1 MTRPSFASVA
11 LLFLIVVVM
20 LCYWPG
26 MQGGFLFDDFPNLK
40 DLGAYG
46 GVTDWASFKS
56 FVFQGWSGPTG
67 RPIALA
73 SFLLDDNTWP
83 SHAPLFKQTNLLIHL
98 LCGLLLC
105 WATLLLV
112 RNLNTVSEHQAQW
125 IAVLACG
132 VWLLHPYM
140 VSTTLYVVQR
150 MAQLATLF
158 CLAGIAVYLYGR
170 LQLATQPRRAYILM
184 SLGLGAGT
192 LLATFS
198 KENGA
203 LLPLLILVIE
213 FCLPKQGKPAWQ
225 WRAVFLWLPSIVIAV
240 LLARYIDFSDNPWPH
255 RNFNQIERLLTE
267 ARIVCEYL
275 LHLFVPRIEGNGLYQ
290 DGYVISKGL
299 FEPVSTFFA
308 IAFLVVL
315 LAAAFVVRKKTPLI
329 SLGILFFFAAHLM
342 ESTVVG
348 LELYFEHRNHLAA
361 LFLFLPLAYYGVIY
375 SARSKL
381 LPVLAVVVLG
391 ILASMTW
398 LRASLWSDNDKL
410 ELYWVQSATDSPRAI
425 NAVAAFYINNGDY
438 EKANDYLL
446 AASQR
451 LPQSSLLTARL
462 LLQKVWVGQA
472 TEQDFVQAGE
482 RLRLQQFD
490 AQTVKSVRTLVEHVV
505 SSNVASNSADY
516 ARYSLNLLEAMESSP
531 VYGQFPLFVRLVAY
545 LRARL
550 YLHIGDVAQAYEYY
564 SLAMSR
570 YQETDAALAM
580 VAEMGSAGYPQEAL
594 SLLVQANEVLARQDS
609 RKLRRSRASYEQDVA
624 YLEDTLK
631 EAQASQC
638 SAMEAP

>member
-315 LAAAFVVRKKTPLI
+315 LAAAFVVRK
-329 SLGILFFFAAHLM
+329 
-342 ESTVVG
+342 
-348 LELYFEHRNHLAA
+348 
-361 LFLFLPLAYYGVIY
+361 
-375 SARSKL
+375 
-381 LPVLAVVVLG
+381 
-391 ILASMTW
+391 
-398 LRASLWSDNDKL
+398 
-410 ELYWVQSATDSPRAI
+410 
-425 NAVAAFYINNGDY
+425 
-438 EKANDYLL
+438 
-446 AASQR
+446 
-451 LPQSSLLTARL
+451 
-462 LLQKVWVGQA
+462 
-472 TEQDFVQAGE
+472 
-482 RLRLQQFD
+482 
-490 AQTVKSVRTLVEHVV
+490 
-505 SSNVASNSADY
+505 
-516 ARYSLNLLEAMESSP
+516 
-531 VYGQFPLFVRLVAY
+531 
-545 LRARL
+545 
-550 YLHIGDVAQAYEYY
+550 
-564 SLAMSR
+564 
-570 YQETDAALAM
+570 
-580 VAEMGSAGYPQEAL
+580 
-594 SLLVQANEVLARQDS
+594 
-609 RKLRRSRASYEQDVA
+609 RRR
-624 YLEDTLK
+624 
-631 EAQASQC
+631 
-638 SAMEAP
+638 

>member
-158 CLAGIAVYLYGR
+158 CLAGIVVYLYGR

-275 LHLFVPRIEGNGLYQ
+275 QHLFVPRIEGNGLYQ

-446 AASQR
+446 SASQR
-451 LPQSSLLTARL
+451 LPHSSLLTARL
-462 LLQKVWVGQA
+462 LLQKVWTGQA
-472 TEQDFVQAGE
+472 SEQDFIQAGE
-482 RLRLQQFD
+482 RLKLQQFD
-490 AQTVKSVRTLVEHVV
+490 AQTVKGVRTLVERVV
-505 SSNVASNSADY
+505 SSNVASNSGDY
-516 ARYSLNLLEAMESSP
+516 ARYSLNLLDAMESSP
-531 VYGQFPLFVRLVAY
+531 VYSQFPLFVRLVAY
-545 LRARL
+545 LRAQL
-550 YLHIGDVAQAYEYY
+550 YLHLGDEALAYEYY
-564 SLAMSR
+564 SLAISR
-570 YQETDAALAM
+570 YQEADAALAM

-609 RKLRRSRASYEQDVA
+609 RKLKRSRASYEQDVA

-631 EAQASQC
+631 EALANQS